1 MRWCHLFIL
10 KWPPAQFVFQSQGFR
25 FVDLNPYFEI
35 VATWL
40 TFRCS
45 QISSSAIS
53 LTKSCTYLTMSI
65 IFRELD
71 SAGIFTMTEV
81 AATVSVNRVEPVR
94 HFNRFYTRQIG
105 VLQERLSRS
114 PFSLTEARVLYELA
128 HRHKPTAAE
137 LVKELGLDAGYL
149 SRILREFRKRRLIKK
164 EASGSDARQS
174 LLLLTRQGIE
184 AFRDLSARASVE
196 ITTLLQDLSEV
207 KQNRLIEAMQTI
219 EELLGGK
226 RAAKTSYIL
235 RTHQPGDMGWV
246 VYRHG
251 VLYAQEYGWDEEFEA
266 LVAEI
271 VAEFIK
277 RYDPKKDRC
286 WIAEQDGEIV
296 GSAFLVSQ
304 SKRVA
309 KLRLL
314 LVEPKARG
322 QGIGDRLVNECL
334 RFARQVGYRKVT
346 LWTNN
351 VLQAARHLYQ
361 STGFRLV
368 HQEPHHSFGCDL
380 IAETWELKL

>member
-1 MRWCHLFIL
+1 
-10 KWPPAQFVFQSQGFR
+10 
-25 FVDLNPYFEI
+25 
-35 VATWL
+35 
-40 TFRCS
+40 
-45 QISSSAIS
+45 
-53 LTKSCTYLTMSI
+53 
-65 IFRELD
+65 
-71 SAGIFTMTEV
+71 MTEV
-81 AATVSVNRVEPVR
+81 ATTVSPNRVEPVR

-105 VLQERLSRS
+105 ILQERLSRS

-128 HRHKPTAAE
+128 HRDRRTAAE
-137 LVKELGLDAGYL
+137 LVKESGLDAGYL

-174 LLLLTRQGIE
+174 LLLLTKPGIE
-184 AFRDLSARASVE
+184 AFRTLSARASAE
-196 ITTLLQDLSEV
+196 IITLLQDLSEV
-207 KQNRLIEAMQTI
+207 EQNRLIEAMQTI

-226 RAAKTSYIL
+226 RAEKTSYLL

-246 VYRHG
+246 IYRHG

-271 VAEFIK
+271 VVEFIK

-296 GSAFLVSQ
+296 GSVFLVSQ

-322 QGIGDRLVNECL
+322 HGIGGRLVNECL

-361 STGFRLV
+361 SAGFRLV
-368 HQEPHHSFGCDL
+368 HQEPHHSFGRDL